1 MSLQPQEPLAIKRA
15 TIQDVARAAG
25 VSASTVSHVLNATA
39 SISNET
45 RERVLAAVDALQ
57 YYPNITARSL
67 RKKHTNVIGLLMQD
81 MTSLFYSIAYER
93 LLVRAQEKGY
103 LLTMMCG
110 HWDSELNAKNIATL
124 IEHQAEGVIAM
135 GTAVLESDLKRAS
148 DRGLQVVLCDQYSPE
163 FANVEYN
170 NYTTMRRLVHCFA
183 ADDVTRISYVCTSI
197 RRQDSTEQ
205 RHRGY
210 VQGMLDEGLDPD
222 KLLIALDLKESK
234 YFRWN
239 KQFDRFTDFL
249 EATPRDKWP
258 QVVLCEHDAIA
269 QAEAEHKQLA
279 ETLNAELCRAYE
291 RSCHECGGIGVA
303 ELVDGSCSACRS
315 AFDSTRI
322 SRIKQD
328 APVSRCPSCRRL
340 LIVTA

>member
-45 RERVLAAVDALQ
+45 RERVLAAVEALQ
-57 YYPNITARSL
+57 YYPNVTARSL

-135 GTAVLESDLKRAS
+135 GTAVMETDLKRAS

-183 ADDVTRISYVCTSI
+183 ADDVTRISYVYTSI

-210 VQGMLDEGLDPD
+210 VQG
-222 KLLIALDLKESK
+222 
-234 YFRWN
+234 
-239 KQFDRFTDFL
+239 
-249 EATPRDKWP
+249 
-258 QVVLCEHDAIA
+258 
-269 QAEAEHKQLA
+269 
-279 ETLNAELCRAYE
+279 NAR
-291 RSCHECGGIGVA
+291 
-303 ELVDGSCSACRS
+303 
-315 AFDSTRI
+315 
-322 SRIKQD
+322 
-328 APVSRCPSCRRL
+328 
-340 LIVTA
+340 

>member
-1 MSLQPQEPLAIKRA
+1 MSLQPQEPLASKRA

-45 RERVLAAVDALQ
+45 RERVLAAVEALQ
-57 YYPNITARSL
+57 YYPNVTARSL

-148 DRGLQVVLCDQYSPE
+148 DRGLQVVLCDQ
-163 FANVEYN
+163 
-170 NYTTMRRLVHCFA
+170 
-183 ADDVTRISYVCTSI
+183 
-197 RRQDSTEQ
+197 
-205 RHRGY
+205 
-210 VQGMLDEGLDPD
+210 
-222 KLLIALDLKESK
+222 
-234 YFRWN
+234 
-239 KQFDRFTDFL
+239 
-249 EATPRDKWP
+249 
-258 QVVLCEHDAIA
+258 
-269 QAEAEHKQLA
+269 
-279 ETLNAELCRAYE
+279 
-291 RSCHECGGIGVA
+291 
-303 ELVDGSCSACRS
+303 
-315 AFDSTRI
+315 
-322 SRIKQD
+322 
-328 APVSRCPSCRRL
+328 
-340 LIVTA
+340 